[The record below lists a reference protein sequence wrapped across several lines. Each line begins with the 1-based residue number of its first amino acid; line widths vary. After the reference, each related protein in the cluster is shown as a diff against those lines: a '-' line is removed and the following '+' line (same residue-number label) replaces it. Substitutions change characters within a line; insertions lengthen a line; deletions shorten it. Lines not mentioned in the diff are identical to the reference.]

1 MLRLLKAA
9 WTFEGATRYALWKI
23 ERHSGV
29 HIPLTPWRERH
40 PVLAAPGVLFR
51 LWRQSARSSS

>member
-9 WTFEGATRYALWKI
+9 WTFDGATRYALWKI

-40 PVLAAPGVLFR
+40 PVLAAPGVLYR
-51 LWRQSARSSS
+51 LWRMAPRG